1 MALNPCQRDRDS
13 NATSAT
19 PSTSRRRLLAAGG
32 AVAAGGLSGCLGVF
46 GESGEEMPAIT
57 YRHRYKRAGIGTGM
71 SDAAVA
77 LGAWEDQD
85 LDVSFET
92 SSGSYAAAKSVASG
106 KDMFGNGGV
115 AAPLGLR
122 QQGESLVILGQLY
135 NPMGGV
141 VSPGEHGIETWQDLE
156 GKTVGTFPYGSSGPT
171 AKAAMRRKG
180 VDLSTINF
188 QEIQPGSGYKLL
200 VEGKIDA
207 QVQWVTTVIPRLE
220 SNGYD
225 PNVLVTGQVL
235 DHLGVTLY
243 TRREVVEDKPDV
255 VERFVRGWLEAYQ
268 IFANRVEK
276 LLEIYKPKAI
286 EGFDEEIARASYP
299 TYLAGA
305 APIESIG
312 RQYGKGWIPPVKVD
326 ETATIFEEAG
336 LLDGQ
341 VSIED
346 AYTNEFVNRN
356 RDYAVETA
364 AELYDRLE
372 DFDVGPDYL

>member
-1 MALNPCQRDRDS
+1 MASNPSRRDRDS
-13 NATSAT
+13 TEPT
-19 PSTSRRRLLAAGG
+19 PSRRQLLAAGG
-32 AVAAGGLSGCLGVF
+32 AVAAGGLSGCLGVI
-46 GESGEEMPAIT
+46 GGTDDEMAEIT

-71 SDAAVA
+71 NDAAVA
-77 LGAWEDQD
+77 LGAWEDQG

-92 SSGSYAAAKSVASG
+92 SSGSYAAAKSVAAG

-122 QQGESLVILGQLY
+122 QQGEDLVILGQLY
-135 NPMGGV
+135 SPMGGV
-141 VSPGEHGIETWQDLE
+141 VSTGEHGIETWGDLE
-156 GKTVGTFPYGSSGPT
+156 GKTIGTFPYGSSGPT

-180 VDLSTINF
+180 VDLSTITF
-188 QEIQPGSGYKLL
+188 QEIQPGSGYKFLT
-200 VEGKIDA
+200 EGTIDA

-243 TRREVVEDKPDV
+243 TRRAVVDEQPDL

-268 IFANRVEK
+268 IFADRVDK

-286 EGFDEEIARASYP
+286 EGFDEDIAMASYP

-305 APIESIG
+305 APVESIG
-312 RQYGKGWIPPVKVD
+312 RQYGKGWIPPVKAD

-336 LLDGQ
+336 LLDGA
-341 VSIED
+341 VSIDD
-346 AYTNEFVNRN
+346 AYTNEFVDRN

-364 AELYDRLE
+364 EALYDRLE